1 MNIASAKSKIKCVVW
16 DLDNTLWDGILLES
30 TGPMTPKPEA
40 ITLIKELDS
49 RGILQSIA
57 SRNEHDIA
65 IEALD
70 ACGLKD
76 YFLYPQIGWGAKSQA
91 ITAIAEQ
98 LNIGLDTFAFIDD
111 QPFEREE
118 VQSVHGVVRVFD
130 ETTLPMLSAR
140 DEFQPLYV
148 TDDSKQRRALY
159 QRDALRKQAQESFAG
174 PEESFLR
181 SLEMKLTLASARE
194 KDLFRAEELTV
205 RTNQLNT
212 TGVTYSV
219 DDLRGLIASPN
230 HQVVVAELSDRYG
243 SYGAIGLVLLSQNP
257 DSSDTQSGWCIDL
270 FLMSCRVMSRGVG
283 GVILTLL
290 RRSAAALGQNLRAR
304 FVETDR
310 NRMMYVTYRFAGFT
324 EEQGT
329 DLLINSLENIPAIP
343 DYMAVTIESDLGW
356 RYES

>member
-1 MNIASAKSKIKCVVW
+1 MNIAVAKSKIKCVVW

-30 TGPMTPKPEA
+30 TGEMAPKAEA
-40 ITLIKELDS
+40 VALIEELDS

-65 IEALD
+65 LAALD

-91 ITAIAEQ
+91 LSAIAEK
-98 LNIGLDTFAFIDD
+98 LNIGIDTFAFIDD

-118 VQSVHGVVRVFD
+118 VQSVHTQVRVFD
-130 ETTLPMLSAR
+130 ETELSTLAAR
-140 DEFQPLYV
+140 DDFNPLYV

-159 QRDALRKQAQESFAG
+159 QRDALRKQAQDSFAG
-174 PEESFLR
+174 PEETFLR
-181 SLEMKLTLASARE
+181 SLEMKLTLAPARE

-219 DDLRGLIASPN
+219 DDLRELIASPN

-243 SYGAIGLVLLSQNP
+243 SYGAIGLVLLSLNSQFTEAKP
-257 DSSDTQSGWCIDL
+257 DWCIDL

-290 RRSAAALGQNLRAR
+290 RKSAFVAGQNLRAR
-304 FVETDR
+304 FVQTDR

-324 EEQGT
+324 EEEGT

-343 DYMAVTIESDLGW
+343 DFMAVTLDADLGW
-356 RYES
+356 CYES